1 MIPSPCMTQKEAAKY
16 LRISPRTLERHR
28 VAGTL
33 CRFTR
38 CGGRVL
44 YRVEVLNAYLAEQ
57 TFRSTAEAAA
67 AQRAESVHAQAGI
80 SIPSEGS
87 DGNRLPQ
94 DRMEMDHDRS

>member
-44 YRVEVLNAYLAEQ
+44 YRVEVLDAYLTEQ
-57 TFRSTAEAAA
+57 TFQSTAEAAA
-67 AQRAESVHAQAGI
+67 AQRAEGAHVQGATPIDS
-80 SIPSEGS
+80 GS
-87 DGNRLPQ
+87 TRTTDLPPE
-94 DRMEMDHDRS
+94 RK